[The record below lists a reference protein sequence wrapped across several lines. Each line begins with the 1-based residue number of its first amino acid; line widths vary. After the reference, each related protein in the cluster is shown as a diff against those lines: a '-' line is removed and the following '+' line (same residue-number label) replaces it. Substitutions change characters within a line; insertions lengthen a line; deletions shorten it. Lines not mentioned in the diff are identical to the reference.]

1 MRICLLTDQDLLAVP
16 FASGDWPCD
25 PRPHYPGAHWEVEC
39 LRKATSVSAGAEA
52 LSEQTRTWP
61 ATPWG

>member
-39 LRKATSVSAGAEA
+39 LRKATSVSAGA
-52 LSEQTRTWP
+52 
-61 ATPWG
+61 